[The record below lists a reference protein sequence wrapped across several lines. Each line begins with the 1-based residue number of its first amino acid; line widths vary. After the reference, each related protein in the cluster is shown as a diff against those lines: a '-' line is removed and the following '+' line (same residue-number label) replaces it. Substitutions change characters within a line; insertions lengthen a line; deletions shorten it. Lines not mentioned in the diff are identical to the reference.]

1 MDDSARDQH
10 LDKILVTPAF
20 LAYYLST
27 HATLSVAHDEGF
39 ALDWP
44 DDVYQ
49 IESLGSSSNKFPLRF
64 LTPHGNFL
72 K

>member
-10 LDKILVTPAF
+10 PDKILVTPAS
-20 LAYYLST
+20 LAYYLAT

-44 DDVYQ
+44 DDVFFKQ
-49 IESLGSSSNKFPLRF
+49 ISHPFLDSSWKFP
-64 LTPHGNFL
+64 T
-72 K
+72 